1 MPLNLQAL
9 SGDWYEMGRVP
20 KTDVMKCLVVSVPQ
34 KADENL
40 ELHLEYISTLGGD
53 IQRVRETVQF
63 PMDNFTKNSIF
74 HLFYS
79 GSLSII
85 ITYKVIYTDY
95 KHMTLICGYAGI
107 SPVPLIKLLSRQR
120 QLDQRSIDFIQAQ
133 LLSGIWY
140 EAGRV
145 PNEDVMN
152 CLNVS
157 VPATVDEQLDL
168 RLEYLSRINGKDQVV
183 KETITFPWDNNTQN
197 GIFNLDYNGPSASM
211 SVTYKIVYTIP
222 KVVTFICGYASISP
236 IPLLKIFSR
245 ERQISQQTIEMVN
258 SFLTAAGYADD
269 IIWTDQS
276 FARCNAA
283 VSGYWYEVA
292 RVPNMD
298 ILKCLN
304 VSVPAAVDKD
314 LELQLE
320 YISSINGETYAKRE
334 TVTFP
339 WDDKTRN
346 STFSLEYVISGNIN
360 VSVTYKIIYTDYTNV
375 TFLCGYSGISPIPL
389 FKLLSRQRQLSPTY
403 IDFIK
408 TLAEKAGISRQII
421 WTEQSPDQCNDAVR
435 PTTGTLAILAIS
447 ILWMFTKI

>member
-1 MPLNLQAL
+1 MWESAVLRMETKILIVLLLALTWTQCVQSQLPSDISCRNFATEAINLPA
-9 SGDWYEMGRVP
+9 
-20 KTDVMKCLVVSVPQ
+20 
-34 KADENL
+34 
-40 ELHLEYISTLGGD
+40 
-53 IQRVRETVQF
+53 
-63 PMDNFTKNSIF
+63 
-74 HLFYS
+74 
-79 GSLSII
+79 
-85 ITYKVIYTDY
+85 
-95 KHMTLICGYAGI
+95 
-107 SPVPLIKLLSRQR
+107 
-120 QLDQRSIDFIQAQ
+120 
-133 LLSGIWY
+133 LSGIWY

-283 VSGYWYEVA
+283 V
-292 RVPNMD
+292 R
-298 ILKCLN
+298 
-304 VSVPAAVDKD
+304 PA
-314 LELQLE
+314 
-320 YISSINGETYAKRE
+320 IG
-334 TVTFP
+334 
-339 WDDKTRN
+339 
-346 STFSLEYVISGNIN
+346 
-360 VSVTYKIIYTDYTNV
+360 
-375 TFLCGYSGISPIPL
+375 
-389 FKLLSRQRQLSPTY
+389 
-403 IDFIK
+403 
-408 TLAEKAGISRQII
+408 
-421 WTEQSPDQCNDAVR
+421 
-435 PTTGTLAILAIS
+435 AIS
-447 ILWMFTKI
+447 IFALAIVWCLSRWN